1 MQRTR
6 KHLTFA
12 NVVSMI
18 ALFVAL
24 GGVSYAAINLPKN
37 SVGAKQIKKNA
48 VTGKKIK
55 NNAVTTKKV
64 KNGTLVAQDFKAGQ
78 IPAGARGATGPAGP
92 AGPAGAAG
100 AAGVARA
107 FARVAADGTLQ
118 PDVAGLPSQV
128 KGVDAGD
135 VNKPAAPGLYCF
147 GDLGFDPASAQVSLD
162 GADAVDN
169 IDQVVSVTIN
179 RGEPLNGCPATHG
192 QARVRV
198 WDTDL
203 VAGGAE
209 QDPGAANARFY
220 IWFE

>member
-6 KHLTFA
+6 KHLSFA
-12 NVVSMI
+12 NVVSMV

-24 GGVSYAAINLPKN
+24 GGVSYAAIALPSN

-55 NNAVTTKKV
+55 KNAVTGAKIKDGSLLA
-64 KNGTLVAQDFKAGQ
+64 KEFKAGQ
-78 IPAGARGATGPAGP
+78 IPAGPRGATGPTGP
-92 AGPAGAAG
+92 IGPVGATGAAG
-100 AAGVARA
+100 TAVA
-107 FARVAADGTLQ
+107 FARVAANGTLQ

-135 VNKPAAPGLYCF
+135 VNKPVAAGLYCF
-147 GDLGFDPASAQVSLD
+147 GDLGFQPASAMVSLD
-162 GADAVDN
+162 GADAGDN
-169 IDQVVSVTIN
+169 IDQVVSVTIS
-179 RGEPLNGCPATHG
+179 RGENLNGCPATHN

-198 WDTDL
+198 WDT
-203 VAGGAE
+203 APA
-209 QDPGAANARFY
+209 GAANARFY